1 MSKTPNIL
9 RATLLASAAS
19 FVLSG
24 AAFAQTA
31 TPATPPPPK
40 HHHHHDAAATT
51 GSDRLDLLEKRVEE
65 QAEEIHEL
73 KAQLNGGAAAAAPAQ
88 VTATQFQQLQTQVTE
103 QVEATKKQALVT
115 FKPQTV
121 FQHEKSQ
128 PTISSP
134 DGKWTFA
141 PIVMVQG
148 DWASYSNGQPLADGK
163 SADKDP
169 LKSSGEN
176 FRRAWIGFQGTFDGD
191 FGYKFVY
198 DFGGSNGDETYQGF
212 AGPTTAGSSY
222 TTSTG
227 AGTGPHI
234 QSAWVSYKGFLDP
247 FTFKIG
253 AMPTPANLG
262 DATAADDLLFNERPS
277 PSQLS
282 RGLDA
287 DDGRESA
294 GFIGNGAIWN
304 ASLFMTGDTYGKA
317 PLIAPQTTYGG
328 GQEAVVGRAV
338 LAPWQDP
345 DTNFNIHLGGNFGY
359 VIHPAESTSTA
370 SPGVTT
376 YGITFSDRPELRVD
390 NVTFLNTGAI
400 NAKSAYS
407 AGLEG
412 AISWGPLL
420 LQGENFWYG
429 VTRNN
434 PAVGVT
440 DPKFSGWYAEG
451 SWVITGEPR
460 RYNIATGSFV
470 RPSPD
475 HPFNPGNGDWGAWEL
490 AGRYSSTDLDYDLGS
505 AVTAD
510 RVFGGLQNIW
520 SAGINF
526 YPDDV
531 LKFMFDYQHVQL
543 WNIGSPVAG
552 LPGNGQYDTF
562 EIRTQV
568 SF

>member
-9 RATLLASAAS
+9 RAALLAGAAT

-24 AAFAQTA
+24 AANAQSA
-31 TPATPPPPK
+31 TPSAPPPPPPK
-40 HHHHHDAAATT
+40 HHHHHDAATTT
-51 GSDRLDLLEKRVEE
+51 GSDRLDLLEKRLEE

-73 KAQLNGGAAAAAPAQ
+73 KAQLNGGGAPAASAQ

-103 QVEATKKQALVT
+103 QAEATKKEALVT
-115 FKPQTV
+115 FKPQTP

-128 PTISSP
+128 PTISSR
-134 DGKWTFA
+134 DGRWTFA

-148 DWASYSNGQPLADGK
+148 DWADYSKGQPLSTGASTKDTLK
-163 SADKDP
+163 SA
-169 LKSSGEN
+169 GEN
-176 FRRAWIGFQGTFDGD
+176 FRRAWIGFQGTLDGD

-198 DFGGSNGDETYQGF
+198 DFGGSNGDETYQGY
-212 AGPTTAGSSY
+212 AGAGTGASQY

-262 DATAADDLLFNERPS
+262 DTTGADDLLFNERPS

-287 DDGRESA
+287 DDGRESV
-294 GFIGNGAIWN
+294 GFIGNGSWWN
-304 ASLFMTGDTYGKA
+304 TSLFLTGDTYGKA
-317 PLIAPQTTYGG
+317 PLLAPQTTYGG
-328 GQEAVVGRAV
+328 GQEALVGRVAF
-338 LAPWQDP
+338 APFYDP
-345 DTNFNIHLGGNFGY
+345 VTNFNVHFGANGGY
-359 VIHPAESTSTA
+359 VLHPDESTSTA

-390 NVTFLNTGAI
+390 NVTYLNTGAI
-400 NAKSAYS
+400 NAKSAYT

-412 AISWGPLL
+412 AVSWGPLL
-420 LQGENFWYG
+420 VQGENFWYG
-429 VTRNN
+429 ITRNN
-434 PAVGVT
+434 PALGAAN
-440 DPKFSGWYAEG
+440 PKFSGWYVEG
-451 SWVITGEPR
+451 SWVITGEAHQ
-460 RYNIATGSFV
+460 YNIATASYV

-490 AGRYSSTDLDYDLGS
+490 AGRYSSTDLDYGVS
-505 AVTAD
+505 STVAAD
-510 RVFGGLQNIW
+510 RVFGGLQRIA

-531 LKFMFDYQHVQL
+531 LKFMFDFQHVEVE
-543 WNIGSPVAG
+543 NIGALNVDG
-552 LPGNGQYDTF
+552 HYDTIN
-562 EIRTQV
+562 IRTQV